1 MENSKTSSTNVIPT
15 IYDSAADD
23 FESIIRYVK
32 KQSSKEQPHLI
43 KIILD
48 IKGHNDY
55 HEEEGP
61 APLLPNYEEF
71 EETTRVFYIHSEV
84 LK

>member
-1 MENSKTSSTNVIPT
+1 MENSKTPSTNVIPT

-32 KQSSKEQPHLI
+32 KQSSKEPHI
-43 KIILD
+43 VKIILD
-48 IKGHNDY
+48 IIGHNDY

-61 APLLPNYEEF
+61 APLLPNYEEPDD
-71 EETTRVFYIHSEV
+71 TTRVFYIHSEV
-84 LK
+84 LT